1 MQVIVGKQ
9 IHRLLQMGLIPLLL
23 LVWLAVPATTRA
35 AGSQDFKFAG
45 EWEITFEIVNGKINA
60 DWIGRVWDYRGVEP
74 VIMAHQRVDIS
85 PDCEIVGEP
94 VFGEDDVTLDGVDD
108 YIRCQIPNYPAIFY
122 EMTKAVTNELI
133 RCRCYY
139 EGPPYVAADVTPD
152 YSTLEQPVVYHD
164 RLYLEVVHQDVK
176 GLRLPVIKT
185 DESVSWWQRAGVRMD
200 ANNSLAVAKLNLQ
213 FLNDEVQT
221 WQSNRFNLWQNNG
234 YQIWAGYDA
243 ARYAANTDPTGFAKF
258 LNDAGFWDE
267 VQPDYVDGFF
277 MWESEA
283 PQSYTDV
290 PMPSGFGLAAQS
302 FIYIGHNPELGTF
315 YHGTMR
321 AVAVDPG
328 CRGH

>member
-1 MQVIVGKQ
+1 MRVITSKQVN
-9 IHRLLQMGLIPLLL
+9 RLIQTGLIPLLL
-23 LVWLAVPATTRA
+23 LLWLAVPATTRA
-35 AGSQDFKFAG
+35 ADSQDFKFAG
-45 EWEITFEIVNGKINA
+45 EWEITFEIVNGDMRA
-60 DWIGRVWDYRGVEP
+60 FWIGRVWDYQSGEP
-74 VIMAHQRVDIS
+74 EIIAHRRVDIS
-85 PDCEIVGEP
+85 NECEAIGAP
-94 VFGEDDVTLDGVDD
+94 IFGEDDISFDGVDD
-108 YIRCQIPNYPAIFY
+108 YVRCQIPNYPAIFAT
-122 EMTKAVTNELI
+122 MTPQLT

-139 EGPPYVAADVTPD
+139 EGPPYVAADITPS

-185 DESVSWWQRAGVRMD
+185 DGSARWWQRDGVRMD

-243 ARYAANTDPTGFAKF
+243 ARYATNTDPTGFADF
-258 LNDAGFWDE
+258 LADAGFWDE
-267 VQPDYVDGFF
+267 VQPDYGDGFF

-315 YHGTMR
+315 YDGTMR
-321 AVAVDPG
+321 AVAIDPG